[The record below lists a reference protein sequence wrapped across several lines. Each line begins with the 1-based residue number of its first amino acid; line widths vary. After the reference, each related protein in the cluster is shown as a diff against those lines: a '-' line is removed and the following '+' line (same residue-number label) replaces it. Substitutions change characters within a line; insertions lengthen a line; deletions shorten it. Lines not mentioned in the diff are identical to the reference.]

1 MLRKK
6 IRDAWNI
13 LKETIRQLGEHDLF
27 RMAGATAFFTTFA
40 LPPIL
45 MIIVRT
51 LGLFI
56 DRRTVGRQMGKQLRE
71 ILGSESMDSIL
82 QAIRSFRAL
91 QHGYLFTAGV
101 FLFLLFVATT
111 LFKVIRN
118 SVNEIWGIRSTPH
131 GNLIVMLKSRAVSV
145 AVILFGGIL
154 FLAVQFIDA
163 GQHIF
168 GRYLVHNL
176 PDTTLYLGALLK
188 VVLAV
193 LISTAWFYVL
203 FAFLPDGRP
212 SRKIALGGA
221 VITAIL
227 FNLGKWILTILLPP
241 GQVNSFYGASGAMV
255 LVLLFMFY
263 SSIILYFGAALIR
276 SACDAYGSP
285 VMPKAAGSIR
295 HSDQGKQKMP
305 DHLV

>member
-1 MLRKK
+1 MLKK
-6 IRDAWNI
+6 EIRFAWNI
-13 LKETIRQLGEHDLF
+13 LKAAIRHLSDHDLF

-40 LPPIL
+40 LPAIL

-82 QAIRSFRAL
+82 QAIRSFSAL

-101 FLFLLFVATT
+101 FVFLLFVATT

-118 SVNEIWGIRSTPH
+118 SINEIWGVRSTPH
-131 GNLIVMLKSRAVSV
+131 GKLLVMLKSRIVSV
-145 AVILFGGIL
+145 AVILLGGIL

-163 GQHIF
+163 GQHMF
-168 GRYLVHNL
+168 SAYLIDNL
-176 PDTTLYLGALLK
+176 PDTTFYLGRGLK
-188 VVLAV
+188 VLLAI

-203 FAFLPDGRP
+203 FSFLPDGRP
-212 SRKIALGGA
+212 SRKIALSGA

-227 FNLGKWILTILLPP
+227 FSIGKWILGILLSP
-241 GQVNSFYGASGAMV
+241 GNVNSFYGASGAMV

-276 SACDAYGSP
+276 SASEAYGSP
-285 VMPKAAGSIR
+285 VIPKSAGSMVI
-295 HSDQGKQKMP
+295 KPEMP
-305 DHLV
+305 DHLS